1 MIVFDHVT
9 FTYPPINSS
18 ESSDPVLRDISVE
31 IADGELALL
40 VGATGSGK
48 TTFLRAI
55 NGLVP
60 HFSGG
65 YLQGRVSI
73 NGRSTQ
79 DFAPREL
86 ADLVGFVP
94 QDPLTGFVTDL
105 VEDELAYSMESLGID
120 QQTMRRR
127 VEETLDLLGL
137 ADLRN
142 RPLRSLSGGQQQRV
156 AIGSVLTAHPEVLVL
171 DEPTSALDPGAAEE
185 VLAALHR
192 LVHDLGVTV
201 VMAEHRLE
209 RVVQYADS
217 ILMMEHGR
225 ISNGTPSSIMQN
237 SPIAPPV
244 IHLGRLAGWSP
255 LPVSIRDARRS
266 AGPLRTSLAGH
277 RPHLRVVPESSPVIA
292 RVRDLDIG
300 YPQRTV
306 LRDITIDANAG
317 EIIALMGRNGSGKS
331 TLLRTLIGM
340 HAPHMGTVR
349 ISDIDPAKVSA
360 RELLHHVGLVP
371 QEPSDLFEA
380 QSVAME
386 CRNSDSDAT
395 CEAGTTR
402 ALLALMAPEILDSTH
417 PRDLSEGQQMILALC
432 IIVAAKP
439 PLLLLDEPTRGL
451 DYPTKS
457 KLADILRGLAETG
470 HCVVMATHDVELVA
484 DLATRVIMLGDTE
497 IVADGATGNVIT
509 GSPMFAPQVAKIL
522 APEQWLTVHQ
532 VEEALS
538 NSERAEAP

>member
-1 MIVFDHVT
+1 MITFDHVT
-9 FTYPPINSS
+9 FTYPQTDLVSS
-18 ESSDPVLRDISVE
+18 PDPVLKDISLE
-31 IADGELALL
+31 ITDGELALL

-48 TTFLRAI
+48 TTFLRLI

-73 NGRSTQ
+73 NGRNTQ

-94 QDPLTGFVTDL
+94 QDPGTGFVTDL

-120 QQTMRRR
+120 PQTMRRR
-127 VEETLDLLGL
+127 VEETLDLLSL
-137 ADLRN
+137 ADLRT

-156 AIGSVLTAHPEVLVL
+156 AIGSVLTAHPSVLVL

-192 LVHDLGVTV
+192 LVHDLGITV

-217 ILMMEHGR
+217 ILMMEQGGIHA
-225 ISNGTPSSIMQN
+225 GTPSSVMQT
-237 SPIAPPV
+237 STIAPPV
-244 IHLGRLAGWSP
+244 IHLGRLAGWDP
-255 LPVSIRDARRS
+255 LPVSIRDARRT
-266 AGPLRTSLAGH
+266 AGPLRGSLAGQ
-277 RPHLRVVPESSPVIA
+277 RPTLSVVPDSSPVIA
-292 RVRDLDIG
+292 RVQNLDVG
-300 YPQRTV
+300 YAHRTV
-306 LRDITIDANAG
+306 LLDINLEVNAG
-317 EIIALMGRNGSGKS
+317 EIVALMGRNGSGKS
-331 TLLRTLIGM
+331 TLLRTLIGL
-340 HAPHMGTVR
+340 HLPTTGTVR
-349 ISDIDPAKVSA
+349 INDIDPSKAPA
-360 RELLHHVGLVP
+360 RQLIRYVGMVP
-371 QEPSDLFEA
+371 QVPSDLFEG
-380 QSVAME
+380 QSVALE
-386 CRNSDSDAT
+386 CRASDSDAG
-395 CEAGTTR
+395 CEPGSTR

-432 IIVAAKP
+432 IVVATQP

-451 DYPTKS
+451 DYPTKG
-457 KLADILRGLAETG
+457 KLADILRGLAQTG

-484 DLATRVIMLGDTE
+484 DLATRVIMLGDSE
-497 IVADGATGNVIT
+497 IVADGATADVIT

-522 APEQWLTVHQ
+522 APQQWLTVHQ
-532 VEEALS
+532 VERALD
-538 NSERAEAP
+538 NLKPAETS

>member
-1 MIVFDHVT
+1 MINFNRVT
-9 FTYPPINSS
+9 FTYPQTVQ
-18 ESSDPVLRDISVE
+18 PVLRDISVD

-65 YLQGRVSI
+65 HLQGVVTI
-73 NGRSTQ
+73 DGRSTAE
-79 DFAPREL
+79 FAPREL

-94 QDPLTGFVTDL
+94 QDPETGFVTDL
-105 VEDELAYSMESLGID
+105 VEDELAYSMESLGVN

-127 VEETLDLLGL
+127 IEETLDLLGL

-142 RPLRSLSGGQQQRV
+142 RPLRTLSGGQKQRV
-156 AIGSVLTAHPEVLVL
+156 AIGAVLTAHPRVLVL

-217 ILMMEHGR
+217 VLMMDKGNIH
-225 ISNGTPSSIMQN
+225 NGSPSTVMAE

-244 IHLGRLAGWSP
+244 IHLGRLAGWNP

-266 AGPLRTSLAGH
+266 AGPLRSSLANQ
-277 RPHLRVVPESSPVIA
+277 RPRLRVVPDSTPVIA
-292 RVRDLDIG
+292 QIKDLDVG
-300 YPQRTV
+300 YGTRNV
-306 LRDITIDANAG
+306 LHDIDAEFNAG
-317 EIIALMGRNGSGKS
+317 EIVALMGRNGAGKS
-331 TLLRTLIGM
+331 TLLRTLIGL
-340 HAPHMGTVR
+340 HAPAIGSVR
-349 ISDIDPAKVSA
+349 INDQNPAKTSSQ
-360 RELLHHVGLVP
+360 ELLHLVGLVP

-380 QSVAME
+380 QNVALE
-386 CRNSDSDAT
+386 CRNSDTDAA
-395 CEAGTTR
+395 CELGTTR
-402 ALLALMAPEILDSTH
+402 ALLALMAPEIVDSTH

-432 IIVAAKP
+432 MIVAAQP
-439 PLLLLDEPTRGL
+439 PLILLDEPTRGL
-451 DYPTKS
+451 DYPTKN

-470 HCVVMATHDVELVA
+470 HCIVMATHDVELVA
-484 DLATRVIMLGDTE
+484 DLATRVVMLGDGE

-522 APEQWLTVHQ
+522 APQQWLTVNQ
-532 VEEALS
+532 VHEALS
-538 NSERAEAP
+538 HVNNGTESFPTP

>member
-1 MIVFDHVT
+1 MITFDRVT
-9 FTYPPINSS
+9 FTYPQTQQ
-18 ESSDPVLRDISVE
+18 PVLRNISVE
-31 IADGELALL
+31 ITDGELALL

-65 YLQGRVSI
+65 HLQGSVTI
-73 NGRSTQ
+73 DGRSTEE
-79 DFAPREL
+79 FAPREL

-94 QDPLTGFVTDL
+94 QDPETGFVTDL

-127 VEETLDLLGL
+127 VEETLDLLSL

-142 RPLRSLSGGQQQRV
+142 RPLRSLSGGQKQRV
-156 AIGSVLTAHPEVLVL
+156 AIGSVLTAHPKVLVL

-217 ILMMEHGR
+217 ILMME
-225 ISNGTPSSIMQN
+225 NGQINNGSPSSVMAD

-244 IHLGRLAGWSP
+244 IHLGRLAGWNP

-266 AGPLRTSLAGH
+266 AEPLRSSLAH
-277 RPHLRVVPESSPVIA
+277 TRPRLRVVPDSTPLIA
-292 RVRDLDIG
+292 RVSDLDVG
-300 YPQRTV
+300 YGTKNV
-306 LRDITIDANAG
+306 LRDINVEFNAG

-331 TLLRTLIGM
+331 TLLRTLIGL
-340 HAPHMGTVR
+340 HLPTIGTVR
-349 ISDIDPAKVSA
+349 INEQNPAKVNSK
-360 RELLHHVGLVP
+360 ELLHLVGLVP

-380 QSVAME
+380 QNVALE
-386 CRNSDSDAT
+386 CRNSDTDAS
-395 CEAGTTR
+395 CEPGTTR
-402 ALLALMAPEILDSTH
+402 ALLALMAPEIVDSTH

-439 PLLLLDEPTRGL
+439 SLILLDEPTRGL
-451 DYPTKS
+451 DYPTKN
-457 KLADILRGLAETG
+457 KLADILRGLAQSG
-470 HCVVMATHDVELVA
+470 HCIVMATHDVELVA
-484 DLATRVIMLGDTE
+484 DLATRVVMLGDTE

-522 APEQWLTVHQ
+522 APQEWLTVNQ
-532 VEEALS
+532 VQEALS
-538 NSERAEAP
+538 DLNNGTENTLP

>member
-1 MIVFDHVT
+1 MISFDRVS
-9 FTYPPINSS
+9 FTYPQASQ
-18 ESSDPVLRDISVE
+18 PVLRE
-31 IADGELALL
+31 ITLEITDGELALV

-48 TTFLRAI
+48 TTFLRSI

-65 YLQGRVSI
+65 HLQGSITI
-73 NGRSTQ
+73 NGRTTESYP
-79 DFAPREL
+79 PREL

-94 QDPLTGFVTDL
+94 QDPVTGFVTDL
-105 VEDELAYSMESLGID
+105 VEDELAYSMESLGVNP
-120 QQTMRRR
+120 QTMRRR

-142 RPLRSLSGGQQQRV
+142 RPLRTLSGGQQQRV
-156 AIGSVLTAHPEVLVL
+156 AIGSVLTAHPQVLVL

-217 ILMMEHGR
+217 VLMME
-225 ISNGTPSSIMQN
+225 NGQVRNGAPSSVMAE

-244 IHLGRLAGWSP
+244 IHLGRLAGWNP

-266 AGPLRTSLAGH
+266 AGPLRSSLADQ
-277 RPHLRVVPESSPVIA
+277 RPRLRVVPETTPVIA
-292 RVRDLDIG
+292 RVTDLDIG
-300 YPQRTV
+300 YRNKTV
-306 LRDITIDANAG
+306 LRDINIEFNAG
-317 EIIALMGRNGSGKS
+317 EIIALMGRNGAGKS
-331 TLLRTLIGM
+331 TLLRTLIGL
-340 HAPHMGTVR
+340 HTPNIGTVR
-349 ISDIDPAKVSA
+349 VNDIDPARVSA
-360 RELLHHVGLVP
+360 KELLHHVGLVP

-380 QSVAME
+380 HSVALE
-386 CRNSDSDAT
+386 CRNSDKDAG
-395 CEAGTTR
+395 CEPGTTR
-402 ALLALMAPEILDSTH
+402 ALLALMAPEIVDSMH

-432 IIVAAKP
+432 MIVAAKP
-439 PLLLLDEPTRGL
+439 PLILLDEPTRGL
-451 DYPTKS
+451 DYPTKT

-470 HCVVMATHDVELVA
+470 HVIVMATHDVELVA
-484 DLATRVIMLGDTE
+484 DLATRVIMLGDSE

-509 GSPMFAPQVAKIL
+509 GSPMFAPQVAKIM
-522 APEQWLTVHQ
+522 APQQWLTVDQ
-532 VEEALS
+532 VERALS
-538 NSERAEAP
+538 RIGEVEPT

>member
-1 MIVFDHVT
+1 MITFDRVT
-9 FTYPPINSS
+9 FTYPQTQQ
-18 ESSDPVLRDISVE
+18 PVLRNVSVE
-31 IADGELALL
+31 ITDGELALL

-65 YLQGRVSI
+65 HLQGSVTI
-73 NGRSTQ
+73 DGRSTEE
-79 DFAPREL
+79 FAPREL

-94 QDPLTGFVTDL
+94 QDPETGFVTDL

-127 VEETLDLLGL
+127 VEETLDLLSL

-142 RPLRSLSGGQQQRV
+142 RPLRSLSGGQKQRV
-156 AIGSVLTAHPEVLVL
+156 AIGSVLTAHPKVLVL

-217 ILMMEHGR
+217 ILMME
-225 ISNGTPSSIMQN
+225 NGQINNGSPSSVMAD

-244 IHLGRLAGWSP
+244 IHLGRLAGWDP

-266 AGPLRTSLAGH
+266 AEPLRSSLAH
-277 RPHLRVVPESSPVIA
+277 TRPRLRVVPDSTPLIA
-292 RVRDLDIG
+292 RVSDLDVG
-300 YPQRTV
+300 YGAKNV
-306 LRDITIDANAG
+306 LRDINVEFNAG

-331 TLLRTLIGM
+331 TLLRTLIGL
-340 HAPHMGTVR
+340 HLPIIGTVR
-349 ISDIDPAKVSA
+349 INEQNPAKVNSK
-360 RELLHHVGLVP
+360 ELLHLVGLVP

-380 QSVAME
+380 QNVALE
-386 CRNSDSDAT
+386 CRNSDSDAS
-395 CEAGTTR
+395 CEPGTTR
-402 ALLALMAPEILDSTH
+402 ALLALMAPEIVDSTH

-439 PLLLLDEPTRGL
+439 SLILLDEPTRGL
-451 DYPTKS
+451 DYPTKN
-457 KLADILRGLAETG
+457 KLADILRGLAQSG
-470 HCVVMATHDVELVA
+470 HCIVMATHDVELVA
-484 DLATRVIMLGDTE
+484 DLATRVVMLGDTE

-522 APEQWLTVHQ
+522 APQEWLTVNQ
-532 VEEALS
+532 VQEALS
-538 NSERAEAP
+538 DLNNGTENTLP

>member
-1 MIVFDHVT
+1 MITFDRVT
-9 FTYPPINSS
+9 FTYPETDDCASPQ
-18 ESSDPVLRDISVE
+18 PVLRDISVH

-65 YLQGRVSI
+65 FLQGRI
-73 NGRSTQ
+73 KIKGRSTQ
-79 DFAPREL
+79 DYPPREL

-94 QDPLTGFVTDL
+94 QDPVTGFVTDL
-105 VEDELAYSMESLGID
+105 VEDELAYSMESLGIEP
-120 QQTMRRR
+120 QIMRRR

-217 ILMMEHGR
+217 IVMLENGQIH
-225 ISNGTPSSIMQN
+225 NGTPSAMMQT

-244 IHLGRLAGWSP
+244 IHLGRLAGWDP
-255 LPVSIRDARRS
+255 LPVSIRDARRN
-266 AGPLRTSLAGH
+266 AGPLRSSLAGQ
-277 RPHLRVVPESSPVIA
+277 RPRLRVVAESTPVIA
-292 RVRDLDIG
+292 QVRDLDVG
-300 YPQRTV
+300 YGQSVV
-306 LRDITIDANAG
+306 LRGITLDASSG
-317 EIIALMGRNGSGKS
+317 EIIALMGRNGAGKT
-331 TLLRTLIGM
+331 TLLRTLIGL
-340 HAPHMGTVR
+340 HTPTSGLVR
-349 ISDIDPAKVSA
+349 VNELDPIKIPA
-360 RELLHHVGLVP
+360 RDLLHHVGLVP

-380 QSVAME
+380 QSIAIE
-386 CRNSDSDAT
+386 CRNSDADAG
-395 CEAGTTR
+395 CEPGTTR
-402 ALLALMAPEILDSTH
+402 ALLALLAPEVIDSTH

-432 IIVAAKP
+432 MIVASKP
-439 PLLLLDEPTRGL
+439 PLILLDEPTRGL
-451 DYPTKS
+451 DYPTKAR
-457 KLADILRGLAETG
+457 LADILRGLAETG
-470 HCVVMATHDVELVA
+470 HCVILATHDVELVA
-484 DLATRVIMLGDTE
+484 DMATRVVMLGDTE
-497 IVADGATGNVIT
+497 VVADGATGNVIT

-522 APEQWLTVHQ
+522 APSQWLTVTE
-532 VEEALS
+532 VEEALH
-538 NSERAEAP
+538 NHDEVETL

>member
-1 MIVFDHVT
+1 MINFNRVT
-9 FTYPPINSS
+9 FTYPQTVQ
-18 ESSDPVLRDISVE
+18 PVLRNISVD

-65 YLQGRVSI
+65 HLQGVVTI
-73 NGRSTQ
+73 DGRSTAE
-79 DFAPREL
+79 FAPREL

-94 QDPLTGFVTDL
+94 QDPETGFVTDL
-105 VEDELAYSMESLGID
+105 VEDELAYSMESLGVD

-127 VEETLDLLGL
+127 IEETLDLLGL

-142 RPLRSLSGGQQQRV
+142 RPLRTLSGGQKQRV
-156 AIGSVLTAHPEVLVL
+156 AIGAVLTAHPKVLVL

-217 ILMMEHGR
+217 ILMMDKGH
-225 ISNGTPSSIMQN
+225 IQNGSPSSVMAE

-244 IHLGRLAGWSP
+244 IHLGRLAGWNP

-266 AGPLRTSLAGH
+266 AGPLRSSLASQ
-277 RPHLRVVPESSPVIA
+277 RPRLRVVPDSTPVIA
-292 RVRDLDIG
+292 RIDDLDVG
-300 YPQRTV
+300 YGHRNV
-306 LRDITIDANAG
+306 LHDIDVEFNAG
-317 EIIALMGRNGSGKS
+317 EIVALMGRNGAGKS
-331 TLLRTLIGM
+331 TLLRTLIGL
-340 HAPHMGTVR
+340 HDPAIGSVR
-349 ISDIDPAKVSA
+349 INEQNPAKVSSK
-360 RELLHHVGLVP
+360 ELLRLVGLVP

-380 QSVAME
+380 QNVALE
-386 CRNSDSDAT
+386 CRNSDIDAA
-395 CEAGTTR
+395 CEPGTTR
-402 ALLALMAPEILDSTH
+402 ALLALMAPEIVDSTH

-432 IIVAAKP
+432 MIVAAQP
-439 PLLLLDEPTRGL
+439 PLILLDEPTRGL
-451 DYPTKS
+451 DYPTKN

-470 HCVVMATHDVELVA
+470 HCIVMATHDVELVA
-484 DLATRVIMLGDTE
+484 DLATRVVMLGDGE

-522 APEQWLTVHQ
+522 APQQWLTVNQ
-532 VEEALS
+532 VQEALVDMNNGTES
-538 NSERAEAP
+538 FPTP